1 MQFDWWTFAFQLV
14 NIAVLAWLLAR
25 FLFKPVAGIIA
36 ERKAETDRV
45 LKEAEQAKRDAAEAE
60 KAAAGERDRIA
71 ADRADL
77 LQKAREDAD
86 AQRQALLEDAK
97 AEAAAVMQKARQAAA
112 HVSKEE
118 HEKQLQRAT
127 VLAIAVAGRLLADLP
142 VDARISGYPERL
154 AEALSK
160 LGQEER
166 AAILSDGGGLHLV
179 APRALSDEERG
190 KVDEAIGK
198 MVGQDGSLPVE
209 VDETLLAG
217 LELRS
222 RHGVIRNSLGSDLE
236 RMAKA
241 LTDHEQ
247 G

>member
-14 NIAVLAWLLAR
+14 NIAVLGWLLAR
-25 FLFKPVAGIIA
+25 FLFKPVARIIA
-36 ERKAETDRV
+36 ERKAATDRV

-60 KAAAGERDRIA
+60 KAAGAERDRIA
-71 ADRADL
+71 SERADL

-86 AQRQALLEDAK
+86 AHKQALIDDAK
-97 AEAAAVMQKARQAAA
+97 AEAAALIQKARDAAA

-118 HEKQLQRAT
+118 HEKQLRRAT
-127 VLAIAVAGRLLADLP
+127 NLAIAVTGRLLADLP
-142 VDARISGYPERL
+142 VDARISGFPERL
-154 AEALSK
+154 SEALSK

-166 AAILSDGGGLHLV
+166 AAILSDSEGLHLV
-179 APRALSDEERG
+179 APRALTEEERG
-190 KVDEAIGK
+190 TVDAVIGG
-198 MVGQDGSLPVE
+198 MVGHDGSLPVE

-241 LTDHEQ
+241 LADHEQ

>member
-25 FLFKPVAGIIA
+25 FLFKPVARIIA

-45 LKEAEQAKRDAAEAE
+45 LKEAEEAKREAAEAE
-60 KAAAGERDRIA
+60 KAAAAERDRIA
-71 ADRADL
+71 SDRADL
-77 LQKAREDAD
+77 LQKAHEDAD
-86 AQRQALLEDAK
+86 AHKQALLDKAK
-97 AEAAAVMQKARQAAA
+97 GEAAAIVQKAREAAA

-127 VLAIAVAGRLLADLP
+127 DLAIAVTGRLLADLP
-142 VDARISGYPERL
+142 ADARISGYPERL

-179 APRALSDEERG
+179 APRMLSDDERA
-190 KVDEAIGK
+190 KVNAAIGE
-198 MVGQDGSLPVE
+198 MVGQDEPLAVE
-209 VDETLLAG
+209 VDEKLLAG

-241 LTDHEQ
+241 LADNEQ

>member
-45 LKEAEQAKRDAAEAE
+45 LKEAEQAKRDAA
-60 KAAAGERDRIA
+60 AGERDRIA

-97 AEAAAVMQKARQAAA
+97 VEAAAVMQKAREAAA

-127 VLAIAVAGRLLADLP
+127 DLAIAVAGRLLADLP

>member
-25 FLFKPVAGIIA
+25 FLFKPVARIIA

-45 LKEAEQAKRDAAEAE
+45 LKEAEAAKRDAANAE
-60 KAAAGERDRIA
+60 KAAAAERDRIA
-71 ADRADL
+71 AERADL

-86 AQRQALLEDAK
+86 AQKQALLDDAK
-97 AEAAAVMQKARQAAA
+97 AEAAAVMQKARDAAV

-127 VLAIAVAGRLLADLP
+127 DLAIAVTGRLLADLP

-154 AEALSK
+154 AEVLSK

-166 AAILSDGGGLHLV
+166 SAILTDGGGLHLV
-179 APRALSDEERG
+179 APRALTDEER
-190 KVDEAIGK
+190 KAVDAAIGG
-198 MVGQDGSLPVE
+198 MVGHDVSLPVE

-222 RHGVIRNSLGSDLE
+222 RHGMIRNSLGSDLE

>member
-25 FLFKPVAGIIA
+25 FLFKPVARIIA

-45 LKEAEQAKRDAAEAE
+45 LKEAEEAKRDAAEAE
-60 KAAAGERDRIA
+60 KAAAAERDRIA
-71 ADRADL
+71 AERADL
-77 LQKAREDAD
+77 LQKAHEDAD
-86 AQRQALLEDAK
+86 AQKQALLEDAK
-97 AEAAAVMQKARQAAA
+97 AEAATVIEKARDAAA
-112 HVSKEE
+112 HASKEE
-118 HEKQLQRAT
+118 HERQLQRAT
-127 VLAIAVAGRLLADLP
+127 DLAIAVAGRLLADLP

-166 AAILSDGGGLHLV
+166 AAILGDGAGLHLV
-179 APRALSDEERG
+179 APRALSDEERV
-190 KVDEAIGK
+190 KVDAAIGK
-198 MVGQDGSLPVE
+198 MVDHEGPLPVE
-209 VDETLLAG
+209 VDDTLLAG

-241 LTDHEQ
+241 LGDNER

>member
-25 FLFKPVAGIIA
+25 FLFRPVARIIA

-45 LKEAEQAKRDAAEAE
+45 LKEAEDAKRDAADAE
-60 KAAAGERDRIA
+60 KAAATERDRIA
-71 ADRADL
+71 SERADQ
-77 LQKAREDAD
+77 LQKAHEDAD
-86 AQRQALLEDAK
+86 AQKQALLEEAR
-97 AEAAAVMQKARQAAA
+97 AEAAAVIQKARETAA

-118 HEKQLQRAT
+118 HEKQLQHAT
-127 VLAIAVAGRLLADLP
+127 DLAVAVAGRLLADLP

-166 AAILSDGGGLHLV
+166 VAILGDGGGLHLV
-179 APRALSDEERG
+179 APRALSDEERA
-190 KVDEAIGK
+190 KVDAAIGK
-198 MVGQDGSLPVE
+198 IVDFDGPLPVE
-209 VDETLLAG
+209 IDETLLAG

-241 LTDHEQ
+241 LTEHEQ